1 MWFYVIGVLFGIFA
15 LFSAAFTALI
25 WWSTPKRHR
34 LNVRGKN
41 VFITGGSKGI
51 GRELAAEFL
60 RRGANS
66 VSIGARNAEALQ
78 VAKKY
83 LETIANNGQRI
94 ETYELDVTMEYEK
107 IVELM
112 QVAEERVGSI
122 DVLVNNAG
130 SVVQGAFDEIPVDSF
145 TKQMHINYVGAALVS
160 RAVISGMKARRRGH
174 ICFVSSAAGQCAIWG
189 YSAYSPSKFA
199 VRALADV
206 LHMELQPFG
215 IGVSVVYPPN
225 TDTEGFAVEQR
236 EMPEQI
242 REISG
247 TSGLF
252 PADYVARATINTI
265 ENGGFRTTIGFEGW
279 MLGLLTAGASPEPI
293 GYAAYLQFLF
303 AGLFRGVMVFYL
315 GAFDRIV
322 QTIHDK
328 SEDTSRQR
336 TRSH

>member
-1 MWFYVIGVLFGIFA
+1 MWIYILGGLFVIFA
-15 LFSAAFTALI
+15 ICSAIFTAVF

-34 LNVRGKN
+34 MNIRGKN

-66 VSIGARNAEALQ
+66 VSIAARSVSALAA
-78 VAKKY
+78 AKEY
-83 LETIANNGQRI
+83 LDTIAKEGQRV
-94 ETYELDVTMEYEK
+94 ETYEMDVTWEYEK
-107 IVELM
+107 IADLM
-112 QVAEERVGSI
+112 QTAEDRVGSI

-130 SVVQGAFDEIPVDSF
+130 FVVQGAFDEIPIESF
-145 TKQMHINYVGAALVS
+145 TQQMQINYVSGALVT
-160 RAVISGMKARRRGH
+160 RAGMKARRRGH

-225 TDTEGFAVEQR
+225 TDTEGFAVEQK

-247 TSGLF
+247 TSGIF
-252 PADYVARATINTI
+252 SADHVARATVDTI
-265 ENGGFRTTIGFEGW
+265 ERGGFRTTIGFEGW
-279 MLGLLTAGASPEPI
+279 MLGVLTAGASPEPI
-293 GYAAYLQFLF
+293 GYAAYLQFLL
-303 AGLFRGVMVFYL
+303 AGLFRGVMIFYL

-322 QTIHDK
+322 QVIHDK
-328 SEDTSRQR
+328 CEDSARHR
-336 TRSH
+336 TRSR